1 MIHIKYDGDD
11 TIKLG
16 LNFYSLNNKNSFG
29 VVISWNQKD
38 YKYSYWIR
46 RTKVNKGNN

>member
-1 MIHIKYDGDD
+1 MERSRRWVIDFIKYRVHKMIHIKYDGDD

-29 VVISWNQKD
+29 VVISWN
-38 YKYSYWIR
+38 
-46 RTKVNKGNN
+46 